1 MHQCFFF
8 RRIDKM
14 SHAALAAVRVSS
26 SQLFL
31 VHHFIGHGLHH
42 IRSGDEHVA
51 VFVDHENKVGEGGRV
66 AGTSGTWAEDG
77 RELGNHAGGHR
88 ILVEYGSVSRQ
99 AGDAFLYAGASR
111 IVQPDDGC
119 AALQG
124 QSLHFYDFGCV
135 GLAQRTAVY
144 GEVVSV
150 NEHLPSVYL
159 AVTAHHAV
167 SRNLFLVHSEAGATV
182 VHEFVYFAERVFV
195 EQHVDAFAC
204 RHAARGVLLFYL
216 VRSATLRSPFVQFLK
231 PGI

>member
-1 MHQCFFF
+1 M
-8 RRIDKM
+8 
-14 SHAALAAVRVSS
+14 L
-26 SQLFL
+26 
-31 VHHFIGHGLHH
+31 
-42 IRSGDEHVA
+42 
-51 VFVDHENKVGEGGRV
+51 
-66 AGTSGTWAEDG
+66 
-77 RELGNHAGGHR
+77 
-88 ILVEYGSVSRQ
+88 
-99 AGDAFLYAGASR
+99 FLYAGASR

-124 QSLHFYDFGCV
+124 QSLHFYDFGSV

-204 RHAARGVLLFYL
+204 RHAARGVSLFLSCPVRHPAKPVCPIPQTGHIVLLF
-216 VRSATLRSPFVQFLK
+216 SCFLYEF
-231 PGI
+231 

>member
-1 MHQCFFF
+1 MEAYPARLVMPSCMRAPPESFSP
-8 RRIDKM
+8 M
-14 SHAALAAVRVSS
+14 MGAP
-26 SQLFL
+26 LFK
-31 VHHFIGHGLHH
+31 
-42 IRSGDEHVA
+42 A
-51 VFVDHENKVGEGGRV
+51 KVG
-66 AGTSGTWAEDG
+66 S
-77 RELGNHAGGHR
+77 
-88 ILVEYGSVSRQ
+88 
-99 AGDAFLYAGASR
+99 
-111 IVQPDDGC
+111 
-119 AALQG
+119 
-124 QSLHFYDFGCV
+124 V

>member
-1 MHQCFFF
+1 
-8 RRIDKM
+8 M
-14 SHAALAAVRVSS
+14 SW
-26 SQLFL
+26 
-31 VHHFIGHGLHH
+31 
-42 IRSGDEHVA
+42 GD
-51 VFVDHENKVGEGGRV
+51 
-66 AGTSGTWAEDG
+66 
-77 RELGNHAGGHR
+77 HAGGHR

-159 AVTAHHAV
+159 CRDRTPRRLPESV
-167 SRNLFLVHSEAGATV
+167 SCPFRSGCNGGSRICLFRRTCLCRATCRCV
-182 VHEFVYFAERVFV
+182 RVPSCGPRRV
-195 EQHVDAFAC
+195 AFSILSGPPPSKPVC
-204 RHAARGVLLFYL
+204 PIPQTGHIVLLF
-216 VRSATLRSPFVQFLK
+216 SCFLYEF
-231 PGI
+231 

>member
-1 MHQCFFF
+1 M
-8 RRIDKM
+8 
-14 SHAALAAVRVSS
+14 
-26 SQLFL
+26 
-31 VHHFIGHGLHH
+31 
-42 IRSGDEHVA
+42 
-51 VFVDHENKVGEGGRV
+51 
-66 AGTSGTWAEDG
+66 
-77 RELGNHAGGHR
+77 
-88 ILVEYGSVSRQ
+88 
-99 AGDAFLYAGASR
+99 
-111 IVQPDDGC
+111 
-119 AALQG
+119 
-124 QSLHFYDFGCV
+124 
-135 GLAQRTAVY
+135 Y

-195 EQHVDAFAC
+195 KQHVDAFAC